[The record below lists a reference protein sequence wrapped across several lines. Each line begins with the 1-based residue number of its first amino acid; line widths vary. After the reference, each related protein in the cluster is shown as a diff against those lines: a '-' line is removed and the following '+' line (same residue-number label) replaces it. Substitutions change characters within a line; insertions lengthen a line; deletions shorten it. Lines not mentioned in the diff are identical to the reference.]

1 MEKLMLAYIFWAMSY
16 IVTQQRAGT
25 TGTITGL
32 IIAWRVTILQNIDTW
47 LYSATNNA
55 INTSVKILQ
64 LQDNW
69 NDFYPH
75 TSSNAITLTG
85 STTQQIWPASG
96 SMNWV
101 RISQIAFCAPPG
113 ASLVLVE
120 STGTTQQRTTIIN
133 LSSSGYH
140 QSWVE
145 RFGGPSPV
153 PAYYVNGRLTGDF
166 QLASQSPYTQFWLEV
181 NGAGLTGHTAEVSI
195 VFWTDS
201 P

>member
-32 IIAWRVTILQNIDTW
+32 INAWRTTILQNIDTW

-85 STTQQIWPASG
+85 SPTQQIWPASG
-96 SMNWV
+96 SMTWA

-113 ASLVLVE
+113 AALVLVE
-120 STGTTQQRTTIIN
+120 STGWTQQRTTILN
-133 LSSSGYH
+133 LSSSRYH

-145 RFGGPSPV
+145 RFGGSPV
-153 PAYYVNGRLTGDF
+153 PAYYVNGRLTGDY

-181 NGAGLTGHTAEVSI
+181 NGVGLTGHTAEVSL